1 LANIE
6 FPSSL
11 TTIGDHAF
19 SYCKSLT
26 SIELP
31 ASVTEIG
38 SYAFAW
44 CSSIKSIK
52 LPASTTTIANSLF
65 IYCTSL
71 ESIELPES
79 LTSIGGGAFDHCS
92 SLQSIELPASVT
104 AIGNS
109 AFSSCSSLTSIEL
122 PSSLTSI
129 GDQAFAMCYLLEKIE
144 LPSTVTSIG
153 VDAFLSDT
161 SLQEI
166 SVSESNENYTSIDG
180 VLYDKNVST
189 LIRCPGGKSD
199 KLTVPSSVTSIGDR
213 AFGACS
219 SLQEI
224 SVSESNENY
233 TSIDGV
239 LYSKNVSTLICFP
252 GGKSGEFIVPSSV
265 TSIGNNAFYE
275 CKTLV
280 SIELPA
286 SLTEICNRAFGFC
299 KSLKIVTSLNP
310 VPPTLGSNVFYSCP
324 VETVYVP
331 TESIETYQ
339 VADGWKKFNIVGI
352 GTSGI
357 EDAIFRGDAV
367 ESATVYTLQG
377 VRVKGVSTM
386 NDVKSLTPGL
396 YIVNGKNVFVK

>member
-1 LANIE
+1 VTSIVSKAV
-6 FPSSL
+6 
-11 TTIGDHAF
+11 A
-19 SYCKSLT
+19 YCNYLE

-31 ASVTEIG
+31 ASVTSIG
-38 SYAFAW
+38 E
-44 CSSIKSIK
+44 
-52 LPASTTTIANSLF
+52 STF
-65 IYCTSL
+65 YGCTSL
-71 ESIELPES
+71 ESIELP
-79 LTSIGGGAFDHCS
+79 
-92 SLQSIELPASVT
+92 
-104 AIGNS
+104 
-109 AFSSCSSLTSIEL
+109 
-122 PSSLTSI
+122 
-129 GDQAFAMCYLLEKIE
+129 
-144 LPSTVTSIG
+144 STMTSIG
-153 VDAFLSDT
+153 VDAFYYCI
-161 SLQEI
+161 SLRSIEI
-166 SVSESNENYTSIDG
+166 
-180 VLYDKNVST
+180 
-189 LIRCPGGKSD
+189 PA
-199 KLTVPSSVTSIGDR
+199 SVTSIGDR

-377 VRVKGVSTM
+377 VRVKGVRTM
-386 NDVKSLTPGL
+386 DDVKSLASGL
-396 YIVNGKNVFVK
+396 YIVNGKKVFVK